1 VRAAVLSTG
10 CGDVVRERSQ
20 DGGDAGDGERD
31 DVRVDAAGDVV
42 VTMTFAPG
50 CFAAVDAAEPFA

>member
-1 VRAAVLSTG
+1 MPPAG

-31 DVRVDAAGDVV
+31 DVTTDAGMLVV
-42 VTMTFAPG
+42 AVSFAPG
-50 CFAAVDAAEPFA
+50 RFAAVDAAEPFA